1 MEAKQYTMIW
11 AIVNKG
17 YADAVMAAARSA
29 GARGGTIINA
39 RGTGNLD
46 IQKVLGFVIEPE
58 KDVVLIITEESNS
71 TEILRAINIQA
82 GLTRDARGIAFAIPV
97 DDVAGGSV

>member
-1 MEAKQYTMIW
+1 MGTQKYTMIW

-58 KDVVLIITEESNS
+58 KDVVLIITEQSNANG
-71 TEILRAINIQA
+71 ILQAINIQA

-97 DDVAGGSV
+97 DEVAGGSV